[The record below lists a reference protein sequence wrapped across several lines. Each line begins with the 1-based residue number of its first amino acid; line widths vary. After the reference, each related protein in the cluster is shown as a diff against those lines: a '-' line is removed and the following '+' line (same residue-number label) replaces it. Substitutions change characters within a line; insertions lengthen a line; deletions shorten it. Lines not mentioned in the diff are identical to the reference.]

1 MQNPKLATMTPRPIL
16 FIDDD
21 VAFLEAVSGALAFG
35 LPEVSVETSVSVS
48 PVLEQVRA
56 REYHAIICDFSMP
69 TMDGLELLRQMKQ
82 VRPSTPIL
90 LLTGNVQDEL
100 IKKASEAGAYDFI
113 RKPVN
118 RDMLILSI
126 KRALEAHELRGHVKD
141 TILRIDRVPVSLSVD
156 AFRDVL
162 APFGRIMWLRLIR
175 DSDEDGREAAF
186 GYVEYAT
193 ASQAEDARESLHK
206 MALGAQRLELCL
218 SSDVLQRRAFSD
230 TLTANDANEMR

>member
-1 MQNPKLATMTPRPIL
+1 MTTRPIL

-21 VAFLEAVSGALAFG
+21 AALLEAVSGTLAFG
-35 LPEVSVETSVSVS
+35 LPEVLVETSVSVS

-69 TMDGLELLRQMKQ
+69 TMDGLELLRQMKR

-90 LLTGNVQDEL
+90 LMTGNVQDEL

-141 TILRIDRVPVSLSVD
+141 TILRIEGVPASLSVD
-156 AFRDVL
+156 AFREVL

-186 GYVEYAT
+186 GYVEFAT

-218 SSDVLQRRAFSD
+218 SSDVLQRRA
-230 TLTANDANEMR
+230 L